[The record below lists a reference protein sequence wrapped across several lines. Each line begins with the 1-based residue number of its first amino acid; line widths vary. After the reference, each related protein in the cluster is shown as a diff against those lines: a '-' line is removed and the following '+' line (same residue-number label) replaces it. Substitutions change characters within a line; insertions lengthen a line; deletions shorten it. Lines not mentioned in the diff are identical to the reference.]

1 MHKQGLGWAGVPYQ
15 VKAATACI
23 HVAGR
28 QTQITELL
36 RSCDFLVAARELARH
51 SDSRTS

>member
-51 SDSRTS
+51 SDFRTS